1 MGDRNM
7 PNWCEGVI
15 KIRGTKSNILK
26 YLNEI
31 LEVPVS
37 SYRLEK
43 GLIKFDDIDEE
54 YYSFEIQGRDVFYL
68 KGTKRAFINSKE
80 IIFCLISTECDKGE
94 THIVTIGNFKQVWT
108 IIPENYL
115 ELSKKYDVDLHI
127 FGFEMGMK
135 FTHEVEIHSGQLIK
149 NRALK
154 YEDYTWEVPF
164 SDLGG

>member
-15 KIRGTKSNILK
+15 KIRGTRSNILK

-31 LEVPVS
+31 LEVHVS

-54 YYSFEIQGRDVFYL
+54 GYSFEIEGRDVFYL
-68 KGTKRAFINSKE
+68 KGTKRAFINSKK
-80 IIFCLISTECDKGE
+80 INFCLTSPECDEGE
-94 THIVTIGNFKQVWT
+94 THIVTIGNFKQAWT

-127 FGFEMGMK
+127 FGFEMGME

-149 NRALK
+149 NRALE